1 MAGLPYLTMYV
12 FKRQTTIIVA
22 TFCTTKKAA
31 NRSAAFYLHH
41 PYNLVVHVGDL
52 PHQSGVHRVVGSGI
66 TQKELHD
73 IAARSLILALSL
85 ENAFDL

>member
-1 MAGLPYLTMYV
+1 MEAQ
-12 FKRQTTIIVA
+12 KKSRQSLSGFFVQ
-22 TFCTTKKAA
+22 C
-31 NRSAAFYLHH
+31 H
-41 PYNLVVHVGDL
+41 PYDLVIHVGDL

-66 TQKELHD
+66 PKKELHD